1 MQRVAAAGYGFPHAI
16 MKQMKR
22 QRIVASDRSAV
33 SSWGRDR
40 HIRRCIP
47 ECGGRRKQSHLG
59 LRSRCTVPMGH
70 GERDGG
76 NAWVSAMLVE
86 QTGQM
91 PGIASVHCIGRTDD
105 GKVMAVQRAGQ
116 TPYAPGRWSIS
127 FEEQLTTVDTTSTRE
142 DPFSAAARRGFAEE
156 FGIPAGTV
164 SICVIAAILET
175 DILNR
180 AIFAL
185 IDSDATAKEDSSTPP
200 NSPSP
205 AGPRKSRQS
214 ESSTD
219 HPPHFAPPPN
229 EPTYTPPQH
238 CAPSCSPASSATSWS
253 TTGTERENISIAG

>member
-1 MQRVAAAGYGFPHAI
+1 MCERVAAAGYGFPRAI

-22 QRIVASDRSAV
+22 QRIVASDRSSV

-47 ECGGRRKQSHLG
+47 ECGGRRSSRFWGYAHAA
-59 LRSRCTVPMGH
+59 RSRWAMATETEECVGIRDARRTNRADARNRKRPLHWTDRRRKGH
-70 GERDGG
+70 G
-76 NAWVSAMLVE
+76 SATRRPDP
-86 QTGQM
+86 QN
-91 PGIASVHCIGRTDD
+91 
-105 GKVMAVQRAGQ
+105 
-116 TPYAPGRWSIS
+116 APGRWSIS

-185 IDSDATAKEDSSTPP
+185 IDSDATAKELEHAAQLAITGGSEEIAAVRVIDG
-200 NSPSP
+200 SPTSLRT
-205 AGPRKSRQS
+205 AAQR
-214 ESSTD
+214 TD
-219 HPPHFAPPPN
+219 LH
-229 EPTYTPPQH
+229 
-238 CAPSCSPASSATSWS
+238 ATSAL
-253 TTGTERENISIAG
+253 RAVLLAGLVGN